1 MKREKFVQKYNQLMD
16 WTAAMNTKAR
26 REGLLS
32 LEEELENID
41 DEFLKRGMRLVVDG
55 VASEFIEKILANLTA
70 QEKDE
75 YAHTL
80 KTMQKEAVLMMQDG
94 IETMLMLN
102 VLNSYTDIP
111 FDAEKIING
120 VDDDNDDDD
129 ESELQYEHDEGRYDA
144 EL

>member
-1 MKREKFVQKYNQLMD
+1 MKREKFEQKYNQLMD
-16 WTAAMNTKAR
+16 WAAAMNTKAR

-32 LEEELENID
+32 LEDELDNID

-55 VASEFIEKILANLTA
+55 VASEFIEKILSNLTA

-75 YAHTL
+75 YSRII

-94 IETMLMLN
+94 IETLLMLN

-111 FDAEKIING
+111 FDAEKILYG
-120 VDDDNDDDD
+120 ADEEDDD
-129 ESELQYEHDEGRYDA
+129 ESELQYEQEEGRYDA
-144 EL
+144 EV